1 MDMSQHFSVRA
12 LLRFTLPSISMMIFT
27 SIYGIVDGLFVSNF
41 VGKTAFAAVTLI
53 MPFIMILGT
62 LGFMMGSGGSA
73 LVSHTRG
80 RGRGELAN
88 RYFSMIVY
96 VTLGAGLALAAVG
109 ALVMRPVAQLLGAS
123 GEMLELCVLYGRIL
137 MVSLPAFMLQ
147 YAFQTFASTAGRPR
161 LGLYVT
167 IAAGLANMSLDLLF
181 VGVLGCGVAGAAWAT
196 VASELIGGLVPL
208 VWFARPNT
216 SLLRLGRPER
226 DPAALG
232 RACVN
237 GSSEMMAMVAISVVS
252 IIYNLQLLKFI
263 GQDGVAAY
271 GAIMYVSMI
280 FTAVFEGFCM
290 GSAPLMS
297 FQHGAAND
305 VEKRSLMRTS
315 LAIIVVTGASML
327 VVSQLLAHPLALIF
341 AGYDPAL
348 MRLTETAFRIFS
360 VSFLAMG
367 VSMYGS
373 SLFTALGN
381 GLVSAA
387 LAAGRTLGLEV
398 CSVLLLPMLVGPVGI
413 WSSVIVAET
422 IAALVVLVLI
432 RRLGPRYGLAGR
444 RPSKTDP
451 PRDARRDGCTGSRSK
466 PTLISETITVA
477 SDPGPPVWGAVPAT
491 GD

>member
-1 MDMSQHFSVRA
+1 MDMSRHFSVRA

-41 VGKTAFAAVTLI
+41 AGKTAFAAVNLI

-80 RGRGELAN
+80 RGRGELAD

-96 VTLGAGLALAAVG
+96 VTLGAGIALAVVG

-123 GEMLELCVLYGRIL
+123 GEMLELSVLYGRIL

-147 YAFQTFASTAGRPR
+147 YAFQAFASTAGRPR

-167 IAAGLANMSLDLLF
+167 LAAGLANMSLDILF
-181 VGVLGCGVAGAAWAT
+181 VGVLGRGVAGAAWAT
-196 VASELIGGLVPL
+196 VVSELVGGLVPL
-208 VWFARPNT
+208 AWFARPNP
-216 SLLRLGRPER
+216 SFLRLGRPAG

-237 GSSEMMAMVAISVVS
+237 GSSEMMAAISISVVS
-252 IIYNLQLLKFI
+252 IIYNLQLLRFI

-271 GAIMYVSMI
+271 GTVMYVSMI
-280 FTAVFEGFCM
+280 FTAIFEGFCM

-305 VEKRSLMRTS
+305 VEKRSLMRRS
-315 LAIIVVTGASML
+315 LAIITITGAFMM
-327 VVSQLLAHPLALIF
+327 VASQLLAHPLAFIF
-341 AGYDPAL
+341 AGYDTRL
-348 MRLTETAFRIFS
+348 MQLTETAFRIFS
-360 VSFLAMG
+360 LSFLSVG
-367 VSMYGS
+367 VGMYGS

-398 CSVLLLPMLVGPVGI
+398 CSVLLLPTLIGPVGI
-413 WSSVIVAET
+413 WSSIIVAET

-432 RRLGPRYGLAGR
+432 RTLGPRYGLVGR
-444 RPSKTDP
+444 RSGQAGPQTAP
-451 PRDARRDGCTGSRSK
+451 VLTAAT
-466 PTLISETITVA
+466 PTTE
-477 SDPGPPVWGAVPAT
+477 PAL
-491 GD
+491 D

>member
-1 MDMSQHFSVRA
+1 MDMSRHFSVRA

-41 VGKTAFAAVTLI
+41 AGKTAFAAVTLI

-80 RGRGELAN
+80 QGRDEQAN

-147 YAFQTFASTAGRPR
+147 YAFQAFASTAGRPR

-167 IAAGLANMSLDLLF
+167 LAAGLTNMSLDLLF
-181 VGVLGCGVAGAAWAT
+181 VGVLGWGVAGAAWAT
-196 VASELIGGLVPL
+196 VVSELVGGLVPL
-208 VWFARPNT
+208 SWFARPNP
-216 SLLRLGRPER
+216 SFLRLGRPAR

-232 RACVN
+232 RVCVN
-237 GSSEMMAMVAISVVS
+237 GSSEMMAAIAISVVS
-252 IIYNLQLLKFI
+252 IIYNLQLLRFI

-271 GAIMYVSMI
+271 GTVMYVSMI
-280 FTAVFEGFCM
+280 FTAIFEGFCM

-305 VEKRSLMRTS
+305 VEKRSLMRRS
-315 LAIIVVTGASML
+315 LAIVTITGAVML
-327 VVSQLLAHPLALIF
+327 IASQLLAHPLAFVF
-341 AGYDPAL
+341 AGYDTGL
-348 MRLTETAFRIFS
+348 MQLTETAFRIFS
-360 VSFLAMG
+360 LSFLSVG
-367 VSMYGS
+367 VGMYGS

-398 CSVLLLPMLVGPVGI
+398 CSVLLLPTLIGPAGI
-413 WSSVIVAET
+413 WSSIIVAET

-432 RRLGPRYGLAGR
+432 RTLGPRYGLVGR
-444 RPSKTDP
+444 RPSGTAP
-451 PRDARRDGCTGSRSK
+451 QTAPALTAAT
-466 PTLISETITVA
+466 PTTE
-477 SDPGPPVWGAVPAT
+477 PAL
-491 GD
+491 G